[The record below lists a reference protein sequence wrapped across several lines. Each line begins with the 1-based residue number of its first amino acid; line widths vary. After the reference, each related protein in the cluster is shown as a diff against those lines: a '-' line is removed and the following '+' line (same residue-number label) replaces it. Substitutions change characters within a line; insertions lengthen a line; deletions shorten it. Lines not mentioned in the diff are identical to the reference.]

1 MRDRPVV
8 AIDGPA
14 GAGKST
20 VARRL
25 AARLGFTLVD
35 TGALYRAVA
44 LASRRAGVAWDDDQ
58 AATAVALRIVASRAL
73 ALLPDADK
81 GVRVILEGEDVSD
94 AIRAADMG
102 MGASRVS
109 AIGGVREAL
118 FQLQRLAGEQ
128 GGVVLEG
135 RDIGTVVFPDA
146 EVKFFLTASPEV
158 RARRRYDELVQR
170 GERVDYDATLED
182 VRVRDQ
188 QDTTRSIAP
197 LRQAEDA
204 TLIDSSG
211 RTIDEV
217 VEEMADKVSS
227 HLTSWRRLVFLRW
240 PFSHSSWRAARP
252 LRRPGRQNRPSTL
265 SHLRIFCRTISISSF
280 ASTCAASET
289 NRHSRKLCT
298 MWPRR
303 AGRAC
308 SDGCCPRS
316 NDLAPFS
323 SGAA

>member
-1 MRDRPVV
+1 VV

-44 LASRRAGVAWDDDQ
+44 LAARRAGVAWDDEPS
-58 AATAVALRIVASRAL
+58 VADVARRIVASRAL
-73 ALLPDADK
+73 ELVPHADK
-81 GVRVILEGEDVSD
+81 GVKVLLEGEDVSD

-118 FQLQRLAGEQ
+118 FQLQRQAGEN

-146 EVKFFLTASPEV
+146 EAKFFLTASPEV
-158 RARRRYDELVQR
+158 RAKRRYDELVQR
-170 GERVDYDATLED
+170 GERVDYDATLAD
-182 VRVRDQ
+182 VRARDL
-188 QDTTRSIAP
+188 QDSTRPIAP

-204 TLIDSSG
+204 VLVDSSG
-211 RTIDEV
+211 RPVDEV
-217 VEEMADKVSS
+217 VEEMAAKVS
-227 HLTSWRRLVFLRW
+227 
-240 PFSHSSWRAARP
+240 AR
-252 LRRPGRQNRPSTL
+252 
-265 SHLRIFCRTISISSF
+265 
-280 ASTCAASET
+280 T
-289 NRHSRKLCT
+289 NSR
-298 MWPRR
+298 
-303 AGRAC
+303 
-308 SDGCCPRS
+308 
-316 NDLAPFS
+316 
-323 SGAA
+323 